1 MRRHCKCCK
10 RCTLQLQHP
19 VLMHPSVARNL
30 PLRGGSLQRVQRR
43 RCWEIEAPS
52 LHVAFATQRWRR
64 KLERRG
70 RKRFPGYLRNR
81 VNGNDAMVGN
91 VCVKRFLGLRSDLI
105 FDGIKRVQ
113 EDPDKAL
120 NQAAIDFFWH
130 RNVISPWERDFLEST
145 GARRVLSGR
154 QLQFRRDIN
163 AKVLRAFR
171 RINVAMAKEQ
181 VGE

>member
-1 MRRHCKCCK
+1 MGNFKILSEAIIAK
-10 RCTLQLQHP
+10 SSAKIW
-19 VLMHPSVARNL
+19 SVARL
-30 PLRGGSLQRVQRR
+30 EWSLVG
-43 RCWEIEAPS
+43 IENADEPHACLCS
-52 LHVAFATQRWRR
+52 HHPIIELC
-64 KLERRG
+64 
-70 RKRFPGYLRNR
+70 YLRNR

-145 GARRVLSGR
+145 GARRILSGR